1 MLSRTSRRVIALLAA
16 AVLALSIAPIASA
29 APPPGRGPVAR
40 PHCAT
45 RLVRVAKQYPRA
57 KISST
62 RCFKDLASALRFAS
76 PSSVVPD
83 SVTADQ
89 VDAVLAGTSAK
100 VAPADTTT
108 IIGIHWEHEDRGGRD
123 RIYYVK
129 GAAPCAS
136 GRVWQIAALD
146 AGWDGLV
153 SSAEAFGGCG
163 TFVQF
168 GSKGYGGQSRACTPY
183 CASLGALNDKVKSVR
198 WRA

>member
-1 MLSRTSRRVIALLAA
+1 MLSRASRRVIALLAA
-16 AVLALSIAPIASA
+16 AVLTLSIAPVASA
-29 APPPGRGPVAR
+29 APQPGRGPVAR
-40 PHCAT
+40 PHCVT
-45 RLVRVAKQYPRA
+45 KLVRVPGHYPRA
-57 KISST
+57 KAGAT

-76 PSSVVPD
+76 PASAVPD
-83 SVTADQ
+83 AVTADQ
-89 VDAVLAGTSAK
+89 VDAVLSGVAAK
-100 VAPADTTT
+100 AAPSDTTT

-129 GAAPCAS
+129 GNAPCS
-136 GRVWQIAALD
+136 NGRVWQIPALD

-183 CASLGALNDKVKSVR
+183 CASLGGLNDNVKSVR